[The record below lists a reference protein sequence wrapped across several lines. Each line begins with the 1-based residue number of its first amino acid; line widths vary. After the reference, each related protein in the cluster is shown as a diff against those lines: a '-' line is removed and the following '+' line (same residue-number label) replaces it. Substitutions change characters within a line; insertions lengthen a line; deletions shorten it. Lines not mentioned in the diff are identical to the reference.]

1 MQRFLGAGILLL
13 ILPLSFSLAQEP
25 AKAAKDGK
33 ERLLT
38 FDSDKV
44 ELQWQ
49 DNHWEL
55 QAEGVP
61 LKDFG
66 RREADA
72 RLALR
77 LIRHLGLNQLGTI
90 GSPRPIVEYWLVD
103 GHAPTGPCLG
113 LHTLPIDL
121 ERLHVEAI
129 QQQWCV
135 RDTYRILFNFGSQM
149 EEAKQTAEIL
159 RRYAFAQIGYV
170 GQGMPAMIVFLA
182 DPTMASTDGTDT
194 LKVSRVATHNRVT
207 GPFKTK
213 ESGIENNQDPSQPG
227 LDNHAAS
234 IQQPSLKADKGL
246 AGKLPDLA
254 HSNIPAVLPR
264 ARQLAEPRSPLLGS
278 VASAE
283 RVPFD
288 WRRVEAKKDRQ
299 DWKVVSGSYVFANF
313 GNDEHA
319 AKQAAG
325 LIRSYQCTEHCT
337 IGQPKTSFT
346 YFLSNGQAP
355 HGVQLGVGGL
365 TFHAS
370 ELTVKP
376 VGTEW
381 VLADSSRILM
391 SLGAK
396 SEDAEQALKAIQR
409 YRFDRLIPVG
419 QGPTPAMVF
428 LARGN

>member
-1 MQRFLGAGILLL
+1 MDSTCLSAFPTGQGEVDMQRFLGAGALLL
-13 ILPLSFSLAQEP
+13 ILPLSISLAKEP
-25 AKAAKDGK
+25 AKPANGK
-33 ERLLT
+33 ERLLS
-38 FDSDKV
+38 FDSEKV
-44 ELQWQ
+44 ELQWE

-55 QAEGVP
+55 LAEGVP

-90 GSPRPIVEYWLVD
+90 GSPQPIVEYWLVD

-149 EEAKQTAEIL
+149 EEAKQAAEVL

-182 DPTMASTDGTDT
+182 DPTKASAEGADA
-194 LKVSRVATHNRVT
+194 LKSSRVATHNRLA
-207 GPFKTK
+207 GPLKTK

-234 IQQPSLKADKGL
+234 IQQPSLKEDKGL

-264 ARQLAEPRSPLLGS
+264 ARQLAEPRSPLPGS
-278 VASAE
+278 VVSAE

-319 AKQAAG
+319 AKQAAD
-325 LIRSYQCTEHCT
+325 LIPSHQCPEHCT
-337 IGQPKTSFT
+337 IRQPKTSFAS
-346 YFLSNGQAP
+346 FLSNRHAP
-355 HGVQLGVGGL
+355 HRVHLGVGRP
-365 TFHAS
+365 TF
-370 ELTVKP
+370 
-376 VGTEW
+376 
-381 VLADSSRILM
+381 
-391 SLGAK
+391 
-396 SEDAEQALKAIQR
+396 
-409 YRFDRLIPVG
+409 
-419 QGPTPAMVF
+419 
-428 LARGN
+428 